1 MSPGNKETPFN
12 ELPNLPPNVE
22 LETKEVLKK
31 CITARVALEGLRQA
45 VSLIPNQE
53 LLLYTIPVLEAQA
66 SSAIENIVT
75 TADTLFRSL
84 EAEDRVDP
92 MTKEALRYRIAI
104 FKGLDTLKKCPV
116 SARTALTVCSALR
129 GTNVDFRSMPG
140 TYIGN
145 TTTQSIVYTP
155 PEGKEVIAEKLRNWA
170 EFLNTATEL
179 DPLIRLAVAHYQFEA
194 IHPFSDGNGRTGRIL
209 NILYLVSAGLLDKP
223 ILYLSEYLIANKSE
237 YYTRLLAVTECGD
250 WSRWILFML
259 EAIESTANKT
269 REKVLAISK
278 LQQQVEEQIKGN
290 PRLKKIYSAELLD
303 LIFTMPYVRIQNLVA
318 KKIAS
323 RQTAAKYF
331 TELTACGI
339 LREVAQPKTRLFV
352 NENLLKVLGR
362 KEPSKGA

>member
-1 MSPGNKETPFN
+1 MSPWNKEAPFN

-53 LLLYTIPVLEAQA
+53 LLIYTIPVLEAQA

-84 EAEDRVDP
+84 ETEEHLDP
-92 MTKEALRYRIAI
+92 MTKEAMRYRIAM
-104 FKGLDTLKKCPV
+104 FKGLDTLKKRPV
-116 SARTALTVCSALR
+116 SARTALTVCSVLR

-145 TTTQSIVYTP
+145 AGMHSIVYTP
-155 PEGKEVIAEKLRNWA
+155 PARKEFIANKLQNWA
-170 EFLNTATEL
+170 EFLNTITDL

-209 NILYLVSAGLLDKP
+209 NILYLVSEGLLDKP
-223 ILYLSEYLIANKSE
+223 ILYLSQYLIAHKSE
-237 YYTRLLAVTECGD
+237 YYSRLLAVTESGD

-269 REKVLAISK
+269 REKVLAISN
-278 LQQQVEEQIKGN
+278 LQQQVARQMKET
-290 PRLKKIYSAELLD
+290 PRLKKIYSTELLN

-318 KKIAS
+318 RKIAS

-331 TELTACGI
+331 TELTTFGI

-352 NENLLKVLGR
+352 NENLLKILGR
-362 KEPSKGA
+362 